1 MLSKVVSS
9 ITSIFSAKY
18 YVSQQLAQMQA
29 HNLNRERIID
39 KAGDGTATQKVIQ
52 DIFEKY
58 DKAILAD
65 KYGWIKVLCK
75 ENKNGEEI
83 CELRLIKLDDEGRTL
98 SSGRGKINPCD
109 GQIHKGIF
117 PPSDSIEAALEK
129 CKSNIAQQRD
139 YKDLVQEYS
148 SFAKTYLSNI
158 EYWILT
164 LEALEQDMAL

>member
-29 HNLNRERIID
+29 HNLNRERIIQ
-39 KAGDGTATQKVIQ
+39 KARGATKKVIQ

-65 KYGWIKVLCK
+65 QYGWIKVLCK
-75 ENKNGEEI
+75 ENENGKEI
-83 CELRLIKLDDEGRTL
+83 CELRLIKLDDEGKTL

-129 CKSNIAQQRD
+129 CKSSVAQQRS
-139 YKDLVQEYS
+139 YRELIQEYS
-148 SFAKTYLSNI
+148 SFAKTYLSNL

>member
-29 HNLNRERIID
+29 HNLNRKRIID
-39 KAGDGTATQKVIQ
+39 KAGDGTATQRVIQ
-52 DIFEKY
+52 DIFKKY

-65 KYGWIKVLCK
+65 QYGWIKEKVIK
-75 ENKNGEEI
+75 EKKVTYK
-83 CELRLIKLDDEGRTL
+83 LHLIKLDDEGKTL
-98 SSGRGKINPCD
+98 SSGSGKINPCD

-117 PPSDSIEAALEK
+117 PPSDSIEAALEE
-129 CKSNIAQQRD
+129 CKSNIAQQRS
-139 YKDLVQEYS
+139 YRELIQEYS
-148 SFAKTYLSNI
+148 SFAKTYVSNL

>member
-1 MLSKVVSS
+1 
-9 ITSIFSAKY
+9 
-18 YVSQQLAQMQA
+18 MQA
-29 HNLNRERIID
+29 HNLNRKRIID
-39 KAGDGTATQKVIQ
+39 KAGDGTATQRVIE

-65 KYGWIKVLCK
+65 QYGWIKVCK
-75 ENKNGEEI
+75 KNKNGKEI
-83 CELRLIKLDDEGRTL
+83 CELHLIKLDDKGKTL

-129 CKSNIAQQRD
+129 CKSSVAQQRS
-139 YKDLVQEYS
+139 YNELIQEYS
-148 SFAKTYLSNI
+148 SFAKTYVSNL

>member
-29 HNLNRERIID
+29 HNLNRERIIQ
-39 KAGDGTATQKVIQ
+39 KARGATKKVIQ
-52 DIFEKY
+52 DIFKKY

-65 KYGWIKVLCK
+65 QYGWIKK
-75 ENKNGEEI
+75 SNG
-83 CELRLIKLDDEGRTL
+83 LHLIKLYDKGRTL
-98 SSGRGKINPCD
+98 SPGGGKINPCD

-129 CKSNIAQQRD
+129 CKSSVAQQRS
-139 YKDLVQEYS
+139 YRELIQEYS
-148 SFAKTYLSNI
+148 SFAKTYVSNL

>member
-29 HNLNRERIID
+29 HNLNRKLIIE
-39 KAGDGTATQKVIQ
+39 KAEGATKRVIQ

-65 KYGWIKVLCK
+65 QYGWIKK
-75 ENKNGEEI
+75 RNK
-83 CELRLIKLDDEGRTL
+83 LHLIELDDEGKTL
-98 SSGRGKINPCD
+98 SPGGGKINPCE
-109 GQIHKGIF
+109 GEFHRGIF
-117 PPSDSIEAALEK
+117 PPSDGIEAALEE
-129 CKSNIAQQRD
+129 CKSKVKIYQLTYEALGKK
-139 YKDLVQEYS
+139 YET
-148 SFAKTYLSNI
+148 FARTYVSNI

>member
-29 HNLNRERIID
+29 HNLNRKRIID
-39 KAGDGTATQKVIQ
+39 KAEGATKRVIQ

-65 KYGWIKVLCK
+65 QYGWIKK
-75 ENKNGEEI
+75 RNK
-83 CELRLIKLDDEGRTL
+83 LHLIKLDDKGRTL
-98 SSGRGKINPCD
+98 SSGRGKINPCK

-117 PPSDSIEAALEK
+117 PPSDSIEAALTE
-129 CKSNIAQQRD
+129 CESNIAQQRN
-139 YKDLVQEYS
+139 YTDLVQEYS
-148 SFAKTYLSNI
+148 SFAKTYLSNL

>member
-29 HNLNRERIID
+29 HNLNRKRIID
-39 KAGDGTATQKVIQ
+39 KAGDGTATQRVIQ

-58 DKAILAD
+58 DEAILAD
-65 KYGWIKVLCK
+65 QYGWIKNR
-75 ENKNGEEI
+75 NK
-83 CELRLIKLDDEGRTL
+83 LHLIKLDDEGRTL

-117 PPSDSIEAALEK
+117 PPSDSIEAALEE
-129 CKSNIAQQRD
+129 CKSNIAQQHD

>member
-29 HNLNRERIID
+29 HNLNRKRIID
-39 KAGDGTATQKVIQ
+39 KAGDGTATQRVIQ

-65 KYGWIKVLCK
+65 QYGWIKK
-75 ENKNGEEI
+75 RNK
-83 CELRLIKLDDEGRTL
+83 LHLIELDDKGKTL
-98 SSGRGKINPCD
+98 SSGGGKIIPCK
-109 GQIHKGIF
+109 GEFHRGIF
-117 PPSDSIEAALEK
+117 PPSDGIEAALEE
-129 CKSNIAQQRD
+129 CTSNVKVYQLTYEALGKK
-139 YKDLVQEYS
+139 YET
-148 SFAKTYLSNI
+148 FARTYVSNI